1 MLTEGKLA
9 ITTRLMEQGAIMM
22 VQLRHHHHIQ
32 QTKHMGVEVRH
43 MEEEAATQVVL
54 QDMKLEIMQRV
65 DTANLFLMLERD
77 MARLPVPPEVDTLNR
92 KPTSP
97 TLNQVKFFILTCG
110 AVYHSL
116 SHDFVV

>member
-9 ITTRLMEQGAIMM
+9 IATRLMEQAAIMK
-22 VQLRHHHHIQ
+22 VQPRHHHHME

-43 MEEEAATQVVL
+43 MEEEVATQVVL
-54 QDMKLEIMQRV
+54 QDMKLEIIQRV
-65 DTANLFLMLERD
+65 DTANLFLMPGRD

-92 KPTSP
+92 KHTSP
-97 TLNQVKFFILTCG
+97 TVNRVKFFILTYG

-116 SHDFVV
+116 SHVFVV